1 MALDQNW
8 RKSKH
13 EKERLRGRKKQME
26 GALRQEQQ
34 QILLRPLVWQRRQI
48 PFQQVTIGPA
58 PIEGVERKNAV
69 VVRGSEQGMGASPRR
84 DSYMMEVDRE
94 RNCYAYGGFGH
105 IAHHYRNQERKRVVD
120 GRRLEY
126 RGRRIKGNHVYE
138 NNLKEEENLEPL
150 D

>member
-1 MALDQNW
+1 MP
-8 RKSKH
+8 
-13 EKERLRGRKKQME
+13 ME
-26 GALRQEQQ
+26 DLG
-34 QILLRPLVWQRRQI
+34 
-48 PFQQVTIGPA
+48 
-58 PIEGVERKNAV
+58 
-69 VVRGSEQGMGASPRR
+69 
-84 DSYMMEVDRE
+84 
-94 RNCYAYGGFGH
+94 

>member
-1 MALDQNW
+1 M
-8 RKSKH
+8 
-13 EKERLRGRKKQME
+13 
-26 GALRQEQQ
+26 
-34 QILLRPLVWQRRQI
+34 WQRRQI

-105 IAHHYRNQERKRVVD
+105 MAHHYKNQGRERVVD